1 MFFSVEPSM
10 STRLPVIQTLIPPDF
25 IDLGVGEPALS
36 SLPVDL
42 LHRAS
47 ELCFDQNDPAFL
59 QYGLELGNGYF
70 RQALAEFLS
79 QGYGLPVDPA
89 TLLVTNGSSM
99 GLHLVC
105 SLFTRPGDVVFV
117 EEPTYFLALRILAD
131 HALQI
136 IPIQTDRDGLVIES
150 LEEKLKSYHP
160 KFVYIIPAFQNPTGQ
175 TLSPQRRAQLARLS
189 LEHDFIVVADEIYQ
203 FLNYRCL
210 SPEPCAALIESG
222 HVISLNSF
230 SKILAPGLRLGW
242 LQSDPATLQR
252 FVTSGLLD
260 SGGGLNPFTSAIVR
274 FVIESGGLAANIERL
289 KAAYG
294 SRLLEMDQS
303 LHRHFPSAEYIPPLG
318 GYFFWLRFPGVD
330 TIAWQKKACAF
341 KVGFSPGARFS
352 CQSGLREFI
361 RLSFVHY
368 SSAEIEEGLLRLK
381 ESLAEF
387 RSGV

>member
-1 MFFSVEPSM
+1 M
-10 STRLPVIQTLIPPDF
+10 TNNLPIIQTPIPPDF
-25 IDLGVGEPALS
+25 IDLGVGEPALA

-70 RQALAEFLS
+70 RQALAEFLR

-117 EEPTYFLALRILAD
+117 EEPTYYLALRILAD

-136 IPIQTDRDGLVIES
+136 IPIQTDQDGLVIES
-150 LEEKLKSYHP
+150 LEEKLKSNHP

-175 TLSPQRRAQLARLS
+175 TLSPQRRTQLARLS

-203 FLNYRCL
+203 FLNYRCN
-210 SPEPCAALIESG
+210 SPEPCAAIIEAG
-222 HVISLNSF
+222 HIISLNSF

-242 LQSDPATLQR
+242 LQSDPATVQR

-289 KAAYG
+289 K
-294 SRLLEMDQS
+294 
-303 LHRHFPSAEYIPPLG
+303 
-318 GYFFWLRFPGVD
+318 V
-330 TIAWQKKACAF
+330 
-341 KVGFSPGARFS
+341 
-352 CQSGLREFI
+352 
-361 RLSFVHY
+361 
-368 SSAEIEEGLLRLK
+368 SSQ
-381 ESLAEF
+381 
-387 RSGV
+387 